1 MFTNKSINFQFGH
14 TWYNYLFQNYCL
26 HFKTPIRV
34 SRLSIHTSTR
44 KGVCPTILRPVQRF
58 VGVQPAL
65 QLNDSDLM
73 KEPAYAATII
83 QDIITGGITEPTNFH
98 KWLNTLN
105 VINGSYLWAANAQLS
120 RSAARG
126 S

>member
-1 MFTNKSINFQFGH
+1 MVQLFVPKLSPSFQDSDSSLKIEYP
-14 TWYNYLFQNYCL
+14 WYPYEHEKQ
-26 HFKTPIRV
+26 
-34 SRLSIHTSTR
+34 
-44 KGVCPTILRPVQRF
+44 GVCPTILRPVQRF

>member
-1 MFTNKSINFQFGH
+1 M
-14 TWYNYLFQNYCL
+14 
-26 HFKTPIRV
+26 
-34 SRLSIHTSTR
+34 
-44 KGVCPTILRPVQRF
+44 
-58 VGVQPAL
+58 GVQLAL

-83 QDIITGGITEPTNFH
+83 QDIITGGITEPENFH
-98 KWLNTLN
+98 KWLSTLN
-105 VINGSYLWAANAQLS
+105 VINGYYLWAANAQLS

>member
-1 MFTNKSINFQFGH
+1 MVQLFVPKLLPSFQDSDSSLKIEYPYEH
-14 TWYNYLFQNYCL
+14 EKQE
-26 HFKTPIRV
+26 
-34 SRLSIHTSTR
+34 
-44 KGVCPTILRPVQRF
+44 VCPTILRPVQRF

-83 QDIITGGITEPTNFH
+83 QDIITGGITEPENFH